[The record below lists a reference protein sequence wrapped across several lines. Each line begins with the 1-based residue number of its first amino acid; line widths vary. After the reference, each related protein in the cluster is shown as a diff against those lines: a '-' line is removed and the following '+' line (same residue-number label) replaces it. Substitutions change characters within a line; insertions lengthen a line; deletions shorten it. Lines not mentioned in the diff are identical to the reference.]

1 MNQEEQYIKIAHQY
15 FVDKPF
21 LISNFGN
28 VKNTKTGNIRTPCPR
43 GRIQFDESTIL
54 SVGRL
59 VALTFLAE
67 PDTDYSKRKVR
78 HLDKNLKNNNVN
90 NLQWI

>member
-1 MNQEEQYIKIAHQY
+1 MNQEEYREISHEY
-15 FVDKPF
+15 FSDKTF
-21 LISNFGN
+21 FISNFGN
-28 VKNTKTGNIRTPCPR
+28 VKNTKTNNIRSVCPK

-67 PDTDYSKRKVR
+67 PGKEKYIKVY
-78 HLDKNLKNNNVN
+78 
-90 NLQWI
+90 

>member
-1 MNQEEQYIKIAHQY
+1 MNILKIKH
-15 FVDKPF
+15 FV
-21 LISNFGN
+21 ISNFGN
-28 VKNTKTGNIRTPCPR
+28 VKNTKTNNIRTSCPK

-67 PDTDYSKRKVR
+67 PGKEKYINFSFYREIKDFYINSLRD
-78 HLDKNLKNNNVN
+78 
-90 NLQWI
+90 

>member
-1 MNQEEQYIKIAHQY
+1 MNQEEYKKIAQEY
-15 FVDKPF
+15 FEDKTF
-21 LISNFGN
+21 IISNFGN
-28 VKNTKTGNIRTPCPR
+28 VKNTKTNNIRTSCPK

-67 PDTDYSKRKVR
+67 PGIDYSKRRVK
-78 HLDKNLKNNNVN
+78 HLDKNLKNNNIN